1 MFFYKKQGS
10 CRSLW
15 EGICKKSSAIFFS
28 NLLRKPQI
36 LLRAKKLHTTL
47 YIKNKLD
54 SSGIRG
60 CCHCELKN
68 NSFEPWG
75 CLLFICS
82 PLECIWRMTFLYL
95 VKELFC
101 KMEKSEIKIYQ
112 TLEGK
117 TSIEVFLE
125 KDYLDT

>member
-1 MFFYKKQGS
+1 
-10 CRSLW
+10 
-15 EGICKKSSAIFFS
+15 
-28 NLLRKPQI
+28 
-36 LLRAKKLHTTL
+36 
-47 YIKNKLD
+47 
-54 SSGIRG
+54 
-60 CCHCELKN
+60 
-68 NSFEPWG
+68 
-75 CLLFICS
+75 
-82 PLECIWRMTFLYL
+82 MTFLYL